1 MMFKVA
7 RFVLARLASSLA
19 REVARSGAGIK
30 AAVAKRNK
38 KVAALDTKIIAMA
51 NREDKLVADIRAKAD
66 AEVAATV
73 GKRLE
78 KMDRKAEHYHACA
91 THCKRLH
98 EKAVS
103 ADLMRKR
110 IEGLLK

>member
-19 REVARSGAGIK
+19 REVARSDAGMK

-38 KVAALDTKIIAMA
+38 KVAALDAEITAMS
-51 NREDKLVADIRAKAD
+51 NREDKLVADIRAKAE
-66 AEVAATV
+66 AKVAAIV

-78 KMDRKAEHYHACA
+78 KMDRKAEHYQACGA
-91 THCKRLH
+91 HCKHLN
-98 EKAVS
+98 EKAAS
-103 ADLMRKR
+103 ADLMRKS